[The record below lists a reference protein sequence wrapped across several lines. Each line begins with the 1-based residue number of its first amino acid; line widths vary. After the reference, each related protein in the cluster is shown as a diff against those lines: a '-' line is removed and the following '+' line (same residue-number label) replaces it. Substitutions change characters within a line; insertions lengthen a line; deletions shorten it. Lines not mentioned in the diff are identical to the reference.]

1 MSGHRSTENGR
12 PIGNGKVKN
21 GSTKRSDVIP
31 EKKKEMRIVP
41 SKCMGKVTVCY
52 LSMEG

>member
-1 MSGHRSTENGR
+1 MSGYRSTENGG

-31 EKKKEMRIVP
+31 EKKLDMRIVP
-41 SKCMGKVTVCY
+41 SECMGKVTVCY